1 MRGYNGKTT
10 KVNMT
15 DEFSF
20 QFGVEGEFSSELD
33 NAAKVLYEALGEKS
47 GKKEE
52 EQDLL
57 SEITRYFEN
66 CILLDDKVVWEHVKS
81 KQKTKDQPQ
90 NQEEILDSK
99 LENEEQI
106 AQEQQKSKEEKLIEQ

>member
-66 CILLDDKVVWEHVKS
+66 CILLDDKVVWDNVQRKQQMRDQPEDQDEISAEKLEIS
-81 KQKTKDQPQ
+81 KQV
-90 NQEEILDSK
+90 
-99 LENEEQI
+99 
-106 AQEQQKSKEEKLIEQ
+106 AQQF

>member
-1 MRGYNGKTT
+1 MPQDLESMRGYNGKTT

-33 NAAKVLYEALGEKS
+33 NAAKVLYEALGAKNENND
-47 GKKEE
+47 E

-57 SEITRYFEN
+57 SAITKYFES
-66 CILLDDKVVWEHVKS
+66 CILLDDKVIWDYVQRE
-81 KQKTKDQPQ
+81 
-90 NQEEILDSK
+90 
-99 LENEEQI
+99 
-106 AQEQQKSKEEKLIEQ
+106 